1 MIRSELMKGLWIA
14 TVSAII
20 TLASIGYAAEA
31 EVPAWKK
38 ATPGTQAF
46 LGDDGGGV
54 NTATVCDT
62 ADHYRD
68 WLQYEHPS
76 GCQTLQHDLH
86 VVIEVVTL
94 DPVRDEVAEEY
105 YRPIAKVHIPSR
117 NFIGYLP
124 LDGLHPIIPP
134 GTVVKYKKLGDESLL
149 LFPSPKSPTNNEG
162 GIDLGQSVSAKVLS
176 YDPTNDDGFDLNLQ
190 IIDGPHA
197 GETGWMLASSADGQD
212 GVPIDLFDKAVIL
225 KQAAN

>member
-1 MIRSELMKGLWIA
+1 MVRSELMKGLWIA

-38 ATPGTQAF
+38 ATPGTHAF

-76 GCQTLQHDLH
+76 GCQTFQHDLP
-86 VVIEVVTL
+86 VVIEDVTL
-94 DPVRDEVAEEY
+94 DPHRDEVAEEY

-134 GTVVKYKKLGDESLL
+134 GTVVQYKKLGDESLL
-149 LFPSPKSPTNNEG
+149 LFQSPKIPINNKG

-212 GVPIDLFDKAVIL
+212 GVPIDLFDKAVIP
-225 KQAAN
+225 K